1 MNLRRRLR
9 RYVPRSRWTKLS
21 IGLLV
26 CLSFL
31 LAAEGALRSA
41 GVRPAYTGREAL
53 GWRMTPS
60 LVDDAFRAPGG
71 QPFAVRTNGDG
82 LRTPYGR
89 ERQPGARRV
98 MVFGDSTVFGW
109 GVDDGGSVAEGL
121 EAALDARA
129 PTEVINAGQPGYSS
143 WQAAALY
150 LDLAEAYAPDAA
162 VFFLPQHDR
171 NRVPV
176 SDREALEGAD
186 SALARARVW
195 MATQS
200 RLFEFA
206 RAYLLALPERQ
217 VVLPHERAAASRVD
231 RVSDSDRSHA
241 FSLVL
246 DDAEKRDTRVF
257 FGLLPHQAELS
268 GNPGPP
274 NPLEAW
280 ALAFGRD
287 TAFLDARSAC
297 ASIGIAAL
305 LPGDPGHLTAEGN
318 HMAGASI
325 ADEIA
330 TAMGW

>member
-1 MNLRRRLR
+1 MNLSRRLR
-9 RYVPRSRWTKLS
+9 RYVPRSRWVKLG

-26 CLSFL
+26 GACFL
-31 LAAEGALRSA
+31 LAAELALRGA
-41 GVRPAYTGREAL
+41 GVRPSYTGREAL

-60 LVDDAFRAPGG
+60 LQDDAFRAPGG
-71 QPFAVRTNGDG
+71 QPFAVRTNSDG
-82 LRTPYGR
+82 LRTAYGR
-89 ERQPGARRV
+89 DREPGARRV

-109 GVDDGGSVAEGL
+109 GVDDGGSVAEGM
-121 EAALDARA
+121 EEALDKLG

-150 LDLAEAYAPDAA
+150 LDLAEAYTPDAV

-186 SALARARVW
+186 SAPARARVW
-195 MATQS
+195 LATQS
-200 RLFEFA
+200 RIFEFA

-231 RVSDSDRSHA
+231 RVSDSDRAHA
-241 FSLVL
+241 FTLVV
-246 DDAEKRDTRVF
+246 DDAEKRGTRVF
-257 FGLLPHQAELS
+257 YSLLPHQAELS

-274 NPLEAW
+274 NPQQAW
-280 ALAFGRD
+280 ALSFGRD
-287 TAFLDARSAC
+287 TVFLDARDAC
-297 ASIGIAAL
+297 ASIGMAAL
-305 LPGDPGHLTAEGN
+305 LPGDPGHLTAEAN
-318 HMAGASI
+318 HTAGASI